1 MQYIKKMKAINLENI
16 KKVSPAPGNY
26 YLYDKNKKR
35 IYIGWSKNLQHR
47 LFALL
52 YGRADYAQVKSKF
65 ILRKE
70 AKFFLIKYVSIAV
83 ARKIEKKKKKNL
95 KFNRL

>member
-1 MQYIKKMKAINLENI
+1 MTIKAINLENI
-16 KKVSPAPGNY
+16 KKVNSAPGYY

-35 IYIGWSKNLQHR
+35 IYIGNSHNLQHR

-52 YGRADYAQVKSKF
+52 YGRSDYVQVKSKV
-65 ILRKE
+65 ILRKK
-70 AKFFLIKYVSIAV
+70 AKFFLVKYMTIKA

-95 KFNRL
+95 KFNL

>member
-1 MQYIKKMKAINLENI
+1 MKAINLENI
-16 KKVSPAPGNY
+16 KKVAGAPGNY
-26 YLYDKNKKR
+26 YLYDKNKTR

-52 YGRADYAQVKSKF
+52 YGRADYAQVKSKV
-65 ILRKE
+65 ILRKQ
-70 AKFFLIKYVSIAV
+70 AKYFLVKYISISG

-95 KFNRL
+95 KFNIL